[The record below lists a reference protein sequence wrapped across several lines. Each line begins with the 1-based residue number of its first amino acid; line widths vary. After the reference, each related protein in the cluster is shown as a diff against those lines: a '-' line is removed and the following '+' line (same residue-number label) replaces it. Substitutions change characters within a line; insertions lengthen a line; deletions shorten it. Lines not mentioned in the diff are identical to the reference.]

1 MSRQGSGFTLVELLV
16 TVFVLAIALAVA
28 MPAFGGLRERMVA
41 MNTFHALTV
50 ALMSARMAAIT
61 QGRPVTVCPS
71 ADGLTCRLDLRW
83 DQGWIVYRDP
93 ARLPQPKDALD
104 ILWVEQRAPG
114 PVAVRSTAGRHRVR
128 YQPGGFSGGNNLS
141 LRACSRRRA
150 RLLGAV
156 VVNLGG
162 RARVEWA
169 REAENPPCPY
179 VP

>member
-1 MSRQGSGFTLVELLV
+1 MSSRDRGFTLVELVVVVL
-16 TVFVLAIALAVA
+16 VLAIALAVA
-28 MPAFGGLRERMVA
+28 MPAFGAMRERFAA

-61 QGRPVTVCPS
+61 QGSPVTVCPS
-71 ADGLTCRLDLRW
+71 ADGLGCRLDLRW
-83 DQGWIVYRDP
+83 DEGWIVYRDP
-93 ARLPQPKDALD
+93 SRSPQPQDAGA
-104 ILWVEQRAPG
+104 ILWAEQRAPG
-114 PVAVRSTAGRHRVR
+114 PVAVRSTVGRHRVR
-128 YQPGGFSGGNNLS
+128 YQPSGFSGGNNLS
-141 LRACSRRRA
+141 LRACSRRGA

-179 VP
+179 AP